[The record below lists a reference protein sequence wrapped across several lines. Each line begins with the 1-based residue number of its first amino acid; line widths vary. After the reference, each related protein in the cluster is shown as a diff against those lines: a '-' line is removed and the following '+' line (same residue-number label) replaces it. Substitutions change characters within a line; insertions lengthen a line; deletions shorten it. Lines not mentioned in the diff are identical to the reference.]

1 MSSSLDLDRAPTLDE
16 LLRGCVDAFDAQG
29 KVRDPQ
35 LVRLFLATHP
45 WYLPQAEVASKLL
58 TLYPWGPPETPPK
71 PPGTPKTPRDPQIPR
86 DPPKLPGI
94 PLKTLPQVK
103 GGAGKMPRFSPWG
116 PPQKTP
122 WDPPGHPKESGGS
135 AEGPSLRLKIGHLVR
150 YWVRAFLRE
159 LSGDPQVLGRLRE
172 LGAALGGDPQK
183 PLLGLESLKGTPRPK
198 VTMTRPEVT
207 MGGVP
212 MGGGPPGGGGVV
224 APPRARFSMLLE
236 PLEPPELALLLTHLE
251 HRGYGAI
258 RLRDIRVFARSAG
271 TSSSPSLRRLVALSN
286 GLSRW
291 VQLRVLRPLAAPQRA
306 AALGQCLRLGQSL
319 LELRNFNSLLAVVGG
334 LGHGSIARLRRTL
347 ALLEPPLVQLWAQ
360 LAEAVGSG
368 GNYRRYRALLGG
380 AGGSGGFR
388 VPALG
393 VHLRDLVAL
402 EAALPDW
409 GGPGRPHPN
418 KLRARFAL
426 QGALLAGRE
435 QGPPGTPHPDLLRLL
450 EVSLALGPSE
460 EQLHQMSLQRE
471 PRESAPVRPGREQRE
486 GITGEYKKK
495 SGAECA
501 KGAKGGCECARGFG
515 GSAPPRRPL
524 PSPPRPGPPRS
535 CPPPSPPSAG
545 SCPSPPRPD
554 PEGLQPR
561 LEQLV
566 ESIFRNFDVDG
577 DGRISVEEFGI
588 VRENFPHLPP
598 LGELDTDMDGGLS
611 RGEVLDYFLLQP
623 RTPPGTPPQFPG
635 AAGAPCGPCESC
647 GKLIW
652 GLHKDGMECSGCG
665 LRCHIACRDRLRP
678 ECRRRAQSVTA
689 APPDPPGPLP
699 KSRPP
704 LLQPLPALAPPRL
717 AATLRWDPQ
726 KSGPPPSPK
735 MRDPPKRRGP
745 SGGTPK
751 IGTSPHK
758 MRGPSGGRDPQN
770 DPPQK

>member
-1 MSSSLDLDRAPTLDE
+1 MSSSLDLDQAPTLDE

-45 WYLPQAEVASKLL
+45 WYLPQAEVAGKLL
-58 TLYPWGPPETPPK
+58 TLV
-71 PPGTPKTPRDPQIPR
+71 Q
-86 DPPKLPGI
+86 
-94 PLKTLPQVK
+94 
-103 GGAGKMPRFSPWG
+103 
-116 PPQKTP
+116 
-122 WDPPGHPKESGGS
+122 ESGGS

-150 YWVRAFLRE
+150 YWVRAFPQE

-172 LGAALGGDPQK
+172 LGAALGGDPET
-183 PLLGLESLKGTPRPK
+183 PLGLESL
-198 VTMTRPEVT
+198 PEE
-207 MGGVP
+207 GDAAEGDNDGDP
-212 MGGGPPGGGGVV
+212 GCAPGGGPAGGPGGVV
-224 APPRARFSMLLE
+224 APPPRARFSMLLE

-251 HRGYGAI
+251 HRGFA
-258 RLRDIRVFARSAG
+258 RLRLCDIRAFARSAG
-271 TSSSPSLRRLVALSN
+271 TSSSPALRRLVALSN

-306 AALGQCLRLGQSL
+306 AALGQCLHLAQSL

-347 ALLEPPLVQLWAQ
+347 ALLTPPLIQLWAQ

-368 GNYRRYRALLGG
+368 GNYRGYRALLGG
-380 AGGSGGFR
+380 AGSAGGFR

-393 VHLRDLVAL
+393 VHLRDLVSL

-471 PRESAPVRPGREQRE
+471 PRESAP
-486 GITGEYKKK
+486 
-495 SGAECA
+495 A
-501 KGAKGGCECARGFG
+501 
-515 GSAPPRRPL
+515 
-524 PSPPRPGPPRS
+524 GPPPEL
-535 CPPPSPPSAG
+535 PPALPPERWVL
-545 SCPSPPRPD
+545 PEPPRPD
-554 PEGLQPR
+554 PAGLRPR

-611 RGEVLDYFLLQP
+611 RGEVLDYFLRCSQGP
-623 RTPPGTPPQFPG
+623 PPGPPHNFRG
-635 AAGAPCGPCESC
+635 LRGLRAGPCETC

-652 GLHKDGMECSGCG
+652 GLHKDGLECSGCG
-665 LRCHIACRDRLRP
+665 LRCHIACRERLRP
-678 ECRRRAQSVTA
+678 ECRRRAQSVAA
-689 APPDPPGPLP
+689 APPDPPGPPKARPRSFSLSLP
-699 KSRPP
+699 WPRRPSLRP
-704 LLQPLPALAPPRL
+704 TEPPEEVQEL
-717 AATLRWDPQ
+717 EDGVFDTHL
-726 KSGPPPSPK
+726 
-735 MRDPPKRRGP
+735 
-745 SGGTPK
+745 
-751 IGTSPHK
+751 
-758 MRGPSGGRDPQN
+758 
-770 DPPQK
+770 